1 MDLAALNE
9 TVNDA
14 AGKAQKNEGLS
25 AQSFLISLAVS
36 GSIFIPVVYIFTFLK
51 DIDHKLFQP
60 GCLADPDLSPLP
72 KGRTLWVKQLWEFMK
87 DDTKLTGR
95 LSLDC
100 RFFLRLLQVAV
111 RLFAPIAVIILPI
124 LLPVNY
130 TANNINV
137 GGLDKFSISNIQKE
151 QHIRWWIT
159 VFAATLANI
168 HIWRLL
174 LVEFRLVVKARQN
187 YFHECFSA
195 QRAATIVVTNIPPRT
210 WNGETLRQ
218 IYSAFNGGPVDVIL
232 PQQEVCDGKELE
244 LRTLLRDLDTM
255 MRVRPHISRKRVVPS
270 SIKLMAYF
278 REKALLGCKI
288 HNLRRDIERTKSI
301 ALLHFSDLF
310 TAHLLLQARASS
322 IPLELEAHDTDLK
335 TLDPVLYYGKLSRTL
350 RSISIL
356 VTLNVLAI
364 LWAIPVSLTGLLS
377 QLVYLDSIGSHLNI
391 LSDKELG
398 AIQGLAPQMAAS
410 ILMYC
415 FPVVL
420 QFLMKYY
427 IAFER
432 PAVEVLLQRHYF
444 LFLYTQLFIVVS
456 ISSGVTTMIPEIA
469 NNVQS
474 VPSLLA
480 KNLPKS
486 GNYFYSYFLLQT
498 VTQTALILFRLPDS
512 LWVCLRRGGKKHTLK
527 EVRWSLLYPVFTN
540 LICIGIIYSI
550 ISPLIALI
558 GTMAFGIFLIAHAY
572 QSIYILEANE
582 DTAGLLYWEALNQLF
597 VGVYTMDLFL
607 IGLFILR
614 DVLGP
619 MIVAIILLAG
629 SALVQNYV
637 RTKLHPLI
645 KFVSASK
652 NELGKGRTI
661 RSYSVPA
668 VYTCLA
674 YFNNPIMDEYIV
686 WPPSVSILQGSK
698 GSRLLVVYLL
708 GAHLNDK
715 IGTVFDPDICF

>member
-51 DIDHKLFQP
+51 DINHKLFQP
-60 GCLADPDLSPLP
+60 QCLADPDLLPLP
-72 KGRTLWVKQLWEFMK
+72 KGRTVWVKQLWEFMK
-87 DDTKLTGR
+87 DDTELTAR

-100 RFFLRLLQVAV
+100 RFFLRLLRVAV
-111 RLFAPIAVIILPI
+111 KLFMPIAVIILPI

-130 TANNINV
+130 TADSIKV
-137 GGLDKFSISNIQKE
+137 GGLDRFSISNIQKE

-159 VFAATLANI
+159 AFAATLANI

-174 LVEFRLVVKARQN
+174 LVEFRLVVKTRQN
-187 YFHECFSA
+187 YFHEWFLA
-195 QRAATIVVTNIPPRT
+195 QKVATIVVTNIPPGM
-210 WNGETLRQ
+210 WNDESLRQ

-232 PQQEVCDGKELE
+232 PQQDVCDNKELK
-244 LRTLLRDLDTM
+244 LSTLLRDRDTM
-255 MRVRPHISRKRVVPS
+255 MRIRPQISRTSIVPS
-270 SIKLMAYF
+270 SIRLMAYF
-278 REKALLGCKI
+278 RNKGLLECRI
-288 HNLRRDIERTKSI
+288 RNLQRDIERTKSI
-301 ALLHFSDLF
+301 ALFHFSDLF
-310 TAHLLLQARASS
+310 TAHLLLQARTSS
-322 IPLELEAHDTDLK
+322 IPLELEAHKTDVE
-335 TLDPVLYYGKLSRTL
+335 TLDPAFYYSKFSKTL
-350 RSISIL
+350 RSVSIL
-356 VTLNVLAI
+356 VTLNVLAV
-364 LWAIPVSLTGLLS
+364 LWAIPISLTGLLS
-377 QLVYLDSIGSHLNI
+377 QLVYLDSINSHLHN
-391 LSDKELG
+391 LSDDQLG

-432 PAVEVLLQRHYF
+432 PTLEVLLQRHYF

-469 NNVQS
+469 NDVQS
-474 VPSLLA
+474 VPALLA

-498 VTQTALILFRLPDS
+498 VTQTVLVLLRLPDS
-512 LWVCLRRGGKKHTLK
+512 LWMCLRRGGEEHTLK

-540 LICIGIIYSI
+540 LICIGIIFSI

-558 GTMAFGIFLIAHAY
+558 GTIVFGILLITHTY
-572 QSIYILEANE
+572 QSIYILGTKE

-607 IGLFILR
+607 IGLFILQN
-614 DVLGP
+614 VLGP

-645 KFVSASK
+645 KFVSASR
-652 NELGKGRTI
+652 NE
-661 RSYSVPA
+661 
-668 VYTCLA
+668 
-674 YFNNPIMDEYIV
+674 F
-686 WPPSVSILQGSK
+686 GS
-698 GSRLLVVYLL
+698 SRLPVADLL
-708 GAHLNDK
+708 R
-715 IGTVFDPDICF
+715 TVRKRTMFDLLICFWIDEESIIQFSPDLHSTYSTSPGT